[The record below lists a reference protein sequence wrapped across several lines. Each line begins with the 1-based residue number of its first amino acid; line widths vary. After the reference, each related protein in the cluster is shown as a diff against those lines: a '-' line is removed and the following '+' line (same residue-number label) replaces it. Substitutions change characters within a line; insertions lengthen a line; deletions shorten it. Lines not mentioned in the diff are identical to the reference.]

1 MNDPGV
7 PPMRCAL
14 LLVAASLG
22 VFAAAP
28 AAEPVPPTAAEPRWQ
43 SLFDGR
49 TLGEWKQTPFGAEG
63 EPTVADGVIRIP
75 MGGDLSGITWSGD
88 FPQRD
93 YEIALEA
100 RRVDGNDF
108 FCGLTFPVGDD
119 CCSLILGGWGG
130 AITGLS
136 SIDGRDAG
144 DNETTDA
151 RVFEEGRWYDVKV
164 RVTRGRIECFLDGES
179 IVDQQTNGRRISIR
193 DEVIPSKPLGIAT
206 YATTAEVRSI
216 RWRLV
221 PADDSGEHE

>member
-1 MNDPGV
+1 MPIATWSMIVLLSVVSIASAADPAVTVDAGQ
-7 PPMRCAL
+7 
-14 LLVAASLG
+14 
-22 VFAAAP
+22 
-28 AAEPVPPTAAEPRWQ
+28 RWQ

-49 TLGEWKQTPFGAEG
+49 TLGDWKQTPFGAEG
-63 EPTVADGVIRIP
+63 EPTITDGVIRIP

-88 FPQRD
+88 FPRRD
-93 YEIALEA
+93 YEIALDA

-108 FCGLTFPVGDD
+108 FCGLTCPVGDD
-119 CCSLILGGWGG
+119 SCSLILGGWGG

-151 RVFEEGRWYDVKV
+151 RVFEKGRWYAVNV
-164 RVTRGRIECFLDGES
+164 RVTQGRIECFLDGES
-179 IVDQQTNGRRISIR
+179 IVDQDTNKRRISVR

-221 PADDSGEHE
+221 PASDESP